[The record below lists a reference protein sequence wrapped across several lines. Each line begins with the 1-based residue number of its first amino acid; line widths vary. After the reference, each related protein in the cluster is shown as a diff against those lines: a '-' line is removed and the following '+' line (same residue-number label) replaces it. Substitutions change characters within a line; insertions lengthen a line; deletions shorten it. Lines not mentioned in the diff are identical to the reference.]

1 VGTAFLP
8 RLRGRRGERRDK
20 ISPGAWPSPRRGP
33 GGATP
38 APGVRVLPKV
48 AGAVQEALEPAERLR
63 GLPTADPQGVP
74 GVAAQ
79 GVEVPFPQAQVSPQE
94 AAPAEL
100 LTLAILLP
108 PPLGTWP
115 SADPSGPPKGPG
127 AQSGRAVETGWKG
140 LLGRVRTAIGKTA
153 GSGAR
158 RAPAVCLGL
167 GAPGRRPSPG
177 GFRRGEGGQGPGP
190 GSWRD
195 W

>member
-1 VGTAFLP
+1 MREASQEWGFPRPPEGRDLLPRRVGAGVPVGTAFLP

-94 AAPAEL
+94 ATPAEL

-108 PPLGTWP
+108 
-115 SADPSGPPKGPG
+115 
-127 AQSGRAVETGWKG
+127 
-140 LLGRVRTAIGKTA
+140 LLHL
-153 GSGAR
+153 
-158 RAPAVCLGL
+158 APWNIAFG
-167 GAPGRRPSPG
+167 
-177 GFRRGEGGQGPGP
+177 
-190 GSWRD
+190 
-195 W
+195 